1 MITWEHPD
9 IQDKELFRQLYKMQA
24 QEQGVLRRL
33 FGKRELDPAWLEGL
47 TELSLTGL
55 QIKSFAFLR
64 LCPNLKELELGR
76 RSDSGTGYRF
86 LRLACGS
93 DHCRGNPVRSVLLVC
108 FSQRDHAEFV

>member
-9 IQDKELFRQLYKMQA
+9 IQDKELFRQLYKMQE
-24 QEQGVLRRL
+24 QERGIFRRL

-55 QIKSFAFLR
+55 QTM
-64 LCPNLKELELGR
+64 

-86 LRLACGS
+86 LRPACGS
-93 DHCRGNPVRSVLLVC
+93 DHCRGNSVRSVLLVC
-108 FSQRDHAEFV
+108 FSQRDHAEFM